1 MRTINNTV
9 RRSEPR
15 RGLDFRGTRSSSE
28 RLLILLTIGYSGAVV
43 AGASFGSLA
52 LGSLAKLIAI
62 PFVICAILTYRRRP
76 NSKVN
81 VVTWCLAGIMVLA
94 VVSYFWTIDQTASL
108 SKASTFI
115 QLFAATS
122 CVGLAMR
129 QLGRRGFP
137 AIAWGLMIGAL
148 ASAFMV
154 FYAEINHTFV
164 SAASYEYLLERVSA
178 GASDPNDIALS
189 MVITLPVFL
198 VQPSRVI
205 KLLVVPV
212 GIAILLTGSRGGI
225 LAAVV
230 MLLSFIFLSFFNKNP
245 RGQRSVRP
253 WQIIVAS
260 IAVVVLGSIF
270 LPAKI
275 IARFQSIPSQ
285 LTGGTLTNRT
295 ILWKA
300 AWNGILN
307 RPLTGYGIG
316 SSPTYEFAHSGYL
329 LVTHN
334 VWLAFFLE
342 IGVFGFVLFLVSF
355 VVAFR
360 GGFRLRADV
369 PWLLPSLVALFAG
382 TYALAWDYNKLLWL
396 LLVLGGYAAAEHR
409 VIHEQLAVL
418 DNVEPTAVSD
428 VNVDNDTRGLSPNGY
443 RGVNARPHP

>member
-1 MRTINNTV
+1 MRKGDEVSATGLDL
-9 RRSEPR
+9 
-15 RGLDFRGTRSSSE
+15 RGLPTFSE
-28 RLLILLTIGYSGAVV
+28 RLLVLLTIGYSGAVV
-43 AGASFGSLA
+43 AGSSFGTLA
-52 LGSLAKLIAI
+52 LGSLAKLIAL
-62 PFVICAILTYRRRP
+62 PFVCLTVLVYRRKP
-76 NSKVN
+76 GAKSN
-81 VVTWCLAGIMVLA
+81 VVIYCLGGITILA
-94 VVSYFWTIDQTASL
+94 LMSYFWTIDANATIT
-108 SKASTFI
+108 KTSTFL
-115 QLFAATS
+115 QLFAATAA
-122 CVGLAMR
+122 VGLALR
-129 QLGRRGFP
+129 HLGRRGF
-137 AIAWGLMIGAL
+137 IAVSWGLIIGAL
-148 ASAFMV
+148 TSAFMV

-230 MLLSFIFLSFFNKNP
+230 MLLSFIFLSLFNKNQ
-245 RGQRSVRP
+245 RGQRTVRP

-260 IAVVVLGSIF
+260 IAVIVVGSIF

-342 IGVFGFVLFLVSF
+342 IGVFGFILFLVSF

-360 GGFRLRADV
+360 GGFRLRTDV

-409 VIHEQLAVL
+409 VIHEQLVAL
-418 DNVEPTAVSD
+418 ELAAPTAADNADGD
-428 VNVDNDTRGLSPNGY
+428 VDTATRGRSPHDI
-443 RGVNARPHP
+443 RRVNARPHP